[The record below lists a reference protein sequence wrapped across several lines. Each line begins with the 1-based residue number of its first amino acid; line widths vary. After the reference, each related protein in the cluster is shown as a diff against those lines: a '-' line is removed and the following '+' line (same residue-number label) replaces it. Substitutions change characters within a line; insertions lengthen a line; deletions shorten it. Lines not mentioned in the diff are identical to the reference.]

1 MPNYDDMKTGRNTK
15 STKDKKN
22 RELNGGFSQKHVRLQ
37 EELIGR
43 RKLLGACQKVVK
55 N

>member
-1 MPNYDDMKTGRNTK
+1 MPNYDDMKSTRNTK

-37 EELIGR
+37 EELMGR
-43 RKLLGACQKVVK
+43 RKLIDACQKVVK